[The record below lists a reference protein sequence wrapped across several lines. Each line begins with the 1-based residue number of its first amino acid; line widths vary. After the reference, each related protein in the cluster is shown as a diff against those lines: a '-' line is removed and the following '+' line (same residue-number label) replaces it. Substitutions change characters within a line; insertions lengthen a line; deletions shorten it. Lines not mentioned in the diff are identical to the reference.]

1 MDDDEINGAING
13 ERDDDVIFNDDKIN
27 DDTYGAD
34 GTGGSN
40 DNWIQPVSKMRL
52 NDDMVDSNEFDD
64 DMVSSRRSISSVDS
78 SHDQLQDDDNNFTQD
93 EQEEKNA
100 TNFSG
105 ELEGCIM
112 SDSEMVLID
121 RSNRIVYSGTE
132 RLANDDLKQIGTLD
146 TTGKIVLFEK
156 KLGDTHF
163 VQRKNST

>member
-40 DNWIQPVSKMRL
+40 DNWIQPVNKMRL

-78 SHDQLQDDDNNFTQD
+78 SVDQLQDDDNNFNSGSATD
-93 EQEEKNA
+93 DAYGNDGTTDDAVAATGFRRRHRHHRNLRTNGGLLVDLEESSLLRRW
-100 TNFSG
+100 F
-105 ELEGCIM
+105 
-112 SDSEMVLID
+112 
-121 RSNRIVYSGTE
+121 
-132 RLANDDLKQIGTLD
+132 
-146 TTGKIVLFEK
+146 
-156 KLGDTHF
+156 
-163 VQRKNST
+163 